1 MDATKT
7 PKSGFVYVF
16 PDPDTGELA
25 FKNVTYRFE
34 IKELASKA
42 GRVSGDRLREN
53 KERAHSFSQSG
64 NRAKAK
70 HAAVFA
76 TDGELLQLY
85 RSKRKVSMKISDIRH
100 AVRSDYRNLDD
111 IDAAY
116 AKACAAEIAQ
126 RDALNAKIAAR
137 KAKIVEKLKAQTI
150 MPGVK

>member
-42 GRVSGDRLREN
+42 GLVSGDRLREN

-64 NRAKAK
+64 NRAKTER
-70 HAAVFA
+70 AAVFA
-76 TDGELLQLY
+76 ADSELVKLY
-85 RSKRKVSMKISDIRH
+85 KAKRKVSMAIAEIRH
-100 AVRSDYRNLDD
+100 AVRADYKNLAK

-126 RDALNAKIAAR
+126 RDVLNAKIAAR
-137 KAKIVEKLKAQTI
+137 KAKIVEKLKVQTI